1 MSTGRIEGDRRGMAF
16 TGTSPATPGAFTGT
30 SPATPGAL
38 ADTEPTGTTV
48 AAPKPADQQEFE
60 TLIRITGRRAATAAA
75 AIRSPHQCI
84 VDFVM
89 PRISDP
95 TIFQG
100 DRSISILEQLA
111 SDILPNLEESSE
123 LRSLAGAII
132 ADEIA
137 RHRELLTRIHS
148 GIGA

>member
-1 MSTGRIEGDRRGMAF
+1 MSTGRVEGDRRGMAF
-16 TGTSPATPGAFTGT
+16 AGTSPV
-30 SPATPGAL
+30 TPGAL

-48 AAPKPADQQEFE
+48 GAPKPADQQEFE
-60 TLIRITGRRAATAAA
+60 TLIRITGRRAAAA

-123 LRSLAGAII
+123 LRALAGAII

-137 RHRELLTRIHS
+137 RHRDLLTRIHA

>member
-1 MSTGRIEGDRRGMAF
+1 MSTGRIEGDHRDMPFAGTRARR
-16 TGTSPATPGAFTGT
+16 P
-30 SPATPGAL
+30 L
-38 ADTEPTGTTV
+38 ADTKSSVTTV
-48 AAPKPADQQEFE
+48 AASKPADQQEFE
-60 TLIRITGRRAATAAA
+60 TLIGIAGRRAAAAV
-75 AIRSPHQCI
+75 RSPHQCI

-95 TIFQG
+95 TIFLG

-111 SDILPNLEESSE
+111 SDILPHLEESYE

-137 RHRELLTRIHS
+137 RHRELLTRLHS
-148 GIGA
+148 GIAA

>member
-1 MSTGRIEGDRRGMAF
+1 MSTGRIEGDRRGMALA
-16 TGTSPATPGAFTGT
+16 GTTPG
-30 SPATPGAL
+30 TPGPL
-38 ADTEPTGTTV
+38 ADTEPTGTSI
-48 AAPKPADQQEFE
+48 AAPKSADQREFE
-60 TLIRITGRRAATAAA
+60 ALISITGRRAAAA

-100 DRSISILEQLA
+100 DRTISILEQLA
-111 SDILPNLEESSE
+111 SDILPNLDESNE

-132 ADEIA
+132 TDEIA
-137 RHRELLTRIHS
+137 RQRELPTRIHA

>member
-1 MSTGRIEGDRRGMAF
+1 MSTGRIEGDRRDMALA
-16 TGTSPATPGAFTGT
+16 GTAPT
-30 SPATPGAL
+30 TPGAL
-38 ADTEPTGTTV
+38 ADTKPAGTTV
-48 AAPKPADQQEFE
+48 AAPKPADQREFE
-60 TLIRITGRRAATAAA
+60 ALISITGRRAAASAA

-100 DRSISILEQLA
+100 GRSISILEQLA

-137 RHRELLTRIHS
+137 RHRELQSRIHA
-148 GIGA
+148 GIAA

>member
-1 MSTGRIEGDRRGMAF
+1 MSTGRVEGDRRGMAF
-16 TGTSPATPGAFTGT
+16 AGTSPV
-30 SPATPGAL
+30 TPGAL

-48 AAPKPADQQEFE
+48 GAPKLADQQEFE
-60 TLIRITGRRAATAAA
+60 TLIRITGRRAAAAA
-75 AIRSPHQCI
+75 MRSPHQCI

-137 RHRELLTRIHS
+137 RHRDLLTRIHA

>member
-1 MSTGRIEGDRRGMAF
+1 MSTGRIEGDRRGIALA
-16 TGTSPATPGAFTGT
+16 GTT
-30 SPATPGAL
+30 PATPGAL
-38 ADTEPTGTTV
+38 ADTAPTGTTV
-48 AAPKPADQQEFE
+48 AAPKPADQREFE
-60 TLIRITGRRAATAAA
+60 TLIRITGRRASAA

-137 RHRELLTRIHS
+137 RHRELLTRIHA

>member
-1 MSTGRIEGDRRGMAF
+1 MSTGRVDGDRRSMAF
-16 TGTSPATPGAFTGT
+16 AGTSPVT
-30 SPATPGAL
+30 SGAL

-60 TLIRITGRRAATAAA
+60 TLIRITGRRAAAAA
-75 AIRSPHQCI
+75 MRSPHQCI

-137 RHRELLTRIHS
+137 RHRDLLTRIHA

>member
-1 MSTGRIEGDRRGMAF
+1 MSTGRIEGDRRDMALAG
-16 TGTSPATPGAFTGT
+16 TGPATPGT
-30 SPATPGAL
+30 L
-38 ADTEPTGTTV
+38 ADTKPSGTTF
-48 AAPKPADQQEFE
+48 AAPKPADQREFE
-60 TLIRITGRRAATAAA
+60 TLIGVTGRRTSAA

-100 DRSISILEQLA
+100 GRSISILEQLA
-111 SDILPNLEESSE
+111 SDILPNLEESNE

-132 ADEIA
+132 ADEIT
-137 RHRELLTRIHS
+137 RHRELLTRLYA
-148 GIGA
+148 GIAA

>member
-1 MSTGRIEGDRRGMAF
+1 MSTGRIEGDRRGTALAS
-16 TGTSPATPGAFTGT
+16 TTLATPEARAHTK
-30 SPATPGAL
+30 
-38 ADTEPTGTTV
+38 PTGTTV
-48 AAPKPADQQEFE
+48 APPQPADQREFE
-60 TLIRITGRRAATAAA
+60 TLIRITGQRASAT

-137 RHRELLTRIHS
+137 RHRELLTRIHA

>member
-1 MSTGRIEGDRRGMAF
+1 MSTGRIEGDRRDVAL
-16 TGTSPATPGAFTGT
+16 SGAIAPTEV
-30 SPATPGAL
+30 AL
-38 ADTEPTGTTV
+38 ADIKPSGTTSV
-48 AAPKPADQQEFE
+48 ATPKPADQQEFE
-60 TLIRITGRRAATAAA
+60 TLISIADRRASAA

-95 TIFQG
+95 AIFQG
-100 DRSISILEQLA
+100 GRSISILEQLA
-111 SDILPNLEESSE
+111 SDILPHLEESDE

-137 RHRELLTRIHS
+137 RHRELLMRLHS
-148 GIGA
+148 GIAA

>member
-1 MSTGRIEGDRRGMAF
+1 MSTGRIEGDRRVM
-16 TGTSPATPGAFTGT
+16 
-30 SPATPGAL
+30 AL
-38 ADTEPTGTTV
+38 AGAVAPTLVVPADHKPSGTTSI
-48 AAPKPADQQEFE
+48 AAPKPVDQREFE
-60 TLIRITGRRAATAAA
+60 TLIGVAGRRASPA

-100 DRSISILEQLA
+100 GRSISILEQLA
-111 SDILPNLEESSE
+111 SEILPHLEESDE

-137 RHRELLTRIHS
+137 RHRELLIRLHS
-148 GIGA
+148 GIAA

>member
-1 MSTGRIEGDRRGMAF
+1 MSTGRIEGDRRG
-16 TGTSPATPGAFTGT
+16 TGTTPATLE
-30 SPATPGAL
+30 AL
-38 ADTEPTGTTV
+38 ADTTLEALADTTPTGTTV
-48 AAPKPADQQEFE
+48 AAPRPADQREFE
-60 TLIRITGRRAATAAA
+60 TLIRITGRRASAA

-137 RHRELLTRIHS
+137 RHRELLTRIHA

>member
-1 MSTGRIEGDRRGMAF
+1 MSTGRIEGDRRGTALA
-16 TGTSPATPGAFTGT
+16 GTAPATSEALAGT
-30 SPATPGAL
+30 TPATLEAL
-38 ADTEPTGTTV
+38 ADTTPTGTTV
-48 AAPKPADQQEFE
+48 AAPGPADQREFE
-60 TLIRITGRRAATAAA
+60 TLIRITGRRPSAA

-111 SDILPNLEESSE
+111 ADILPNLEESGE

-137 RHRELLTRIHS
+137 RHRELLTRIHA

>member
-1 MSTGRIEGDRRGMAF
+1 MSTGRIEGDRRDM
-16 TGTSPATPGAFTGT
+16 
-30 SPATPGAL
+30 AL
-38 ADTEPTGTTV
+38 AGTTPTTAGASANTKPVGTTV
-48 AAPKPADQQEFE
+48 GAPKPADPREFE
-60 TLIRITGRRAATAAA
+60 ALISIPGRRASAAA

-100 DRSISILEQLA
+100 GRSISILEQLA

-137 RHRELLTRIHS
+137 RHRELQTRIHA
-148 GIGA
+148 GIAA

>member
-1 MSTGRIEGDRRGMAF
+1 MAF
-16 TGTSPATPGAFTGT
+16 AGTSPVT
-30 SPATPGAL
+30 SGAL

-60 TLIRITGRRAATAAA
+60 TLIRITGRRAAAAA
-75 AIRSPHQCI
+75 MRSPHQCI

-137 RHRELLTRIHS
+137 RHRDLLTRIHA

>member
-1 MSTGRIEGDRRGMAF
+1 MSTGRIEGDRRDMALA
-16 TGTSPATPGAFTGT
+16 GTTPTTPGAIANTK
-30 SPATPGAL
+30 PV
-38 ADTEPTGTTV
+38 GTTV
-48 AAPKPADQQEFE
+48 TAPRPADPREFE
-60 TLIRITGRRAATAAA
+60 ALISITGRRAAAAAA

-100 DRSISILEQLA
+100 GRSISILEQLA
-111 SDILPNLEESSE
+111 SDILPNLDESSE

-137 RHRELLTRIHS
+137 RHRELQTRIHA
-148 GIGA
+148 GIAA